1 MKPPPIVNEI
11 SGTTYFLPTTRIEY
25 PARAYI
31 PAPPQ
36 SAQTT
41 GTSGVEL
48 VEELLYQQSLTSL
61 YVDPK
66 PKQYP
71 DIGRYY
77 SLFPIEPD
85 SQIIQEP
92 SGRIFS
98 FPSVVY
104 RGYNNQDGCVYAL
117 RRFRGCN
124 KTAVDT
130 NVLDRWKAVSHPN
143 VTSVRDAF
151 VTKLFGDNS
160 YVIVYDFMPGAQ
172 TIRQCHFQKDQ
183 FQNPHIFHNKQF
195 PKSLDPKSE
204 LISESLLWNYI
215 IQLTAGLRS
224 IHLSGLACRAVDPSK
239 ITISGRSR
247 IRLNCCGVMD
257 LLSMDDES
265 QKPYVVHQQQ
275 QDDLVA
281 LGRLIVCL
289 ACNSMQAVIPNNLS
303 KSAELISTTYSS
315 DVKMLLQ
322 YLLTQNKIP
331 KKINDLMPMIGAR
344 FYTHIEKL
352 QLQQDVAETELKKE
366 LENGRLFR
374 LLCKI
379 NAVLDRPEHVLDPS
393 WFETGERY
401 MLKLFR
407 SYLFHKID
415 EMNLPWIDLPHII
428 QCLNKLDSGSKERI
442 MLSSPQEQSVIVV
455 EFKEVKVS
463 FDKCYNELFRTG
475 FQ

>member
-1 MKPPPIVNEI
+1 M
-11 SGTTYFLPTTRIEY
+11 
-25 PARAYI
+25 
-31 PAPPQ
+31 
-36 SAQTT
+36 
-41 GTSGVEL
+41 
-48 VEELLYQQSLTSL
+48 EELLYQQSLTSL
-61 YVDPK
+61 YDPK

-77 SLFPIEPD
+77 GLFPIEPD
-85 SQIIQEP
+85 AIETP
-92 SGRIFS
+92 GGRIFN

-104 RGYNNQDGCVYAL
+104 RGYSSQDGCVYAL

-124 KTAVDT
+124 KNTVDN
-130 NVLDRWKAVSHPN
+130 NVLDRWKSVSHPN
-143 VTSVRDAF
+143 VTSIRDAF
-151 VTKLFGDNS
+151 VTKLFGDS
-160 YVIVYDFMPGAQ
+160 SFVVVYDYLPGAQ

-183 FQNPHIFHNKQF
+183 YTNQPIRGQYLTSDNQSDQFNNPHIFHNKQF

-204 LISESLLWNYI
+204 LISEALLWHYI

-224 IHLSGLACRAVDPSK
+224 VHLSGLACRAVDPSK

-257 LLSMDDES
+257 LLSMEGEDA
-265 QKPYVVHQQQ
+265 PFVIHQQQ

-407 SYLFHKID
+407 NFLFHKID
-415 EMNLPWIDLPHII
+415 ELNMPWIDLPHII
-428 QCLNKLDSGSKERI
+428 QSLNKLDVGSKERVV
-442 MLSSPQEQSVIVV
+442 LSSPNEQSVIIC
-455 EFKEVKVS
+455 EYKEIKVS
-463 FDKCYNELFRTG
+463 FDKCYNELFRTA